1 MLPPIDTSLM
11 PPEVRKA
18 GPEAVKLYGAA
29 LQFEGLLTSQITQQM
44 FDATQDT
51 GGGDD
56 EDDSDGTGSGSDGG
70 PYQSMLPS
78 ALADS
83 ITQSGG
89 LGLAHQLYLSFGGA
103 YLTGTQSS
111 GQTPPSSQD
120 GEE

>member
-1 MLPPIDTSLM
+1 MLPPIDTSLV

-18 GPEAVKLYGAA
+18 GPEAIKLYDAA

-56 EDDSDGTGSGSDGG
+56 DSDGNGDNG
-70 PYQSMLPS
+70 PYQSMLPG

-83 ITQSGG
+83 LTQSGG
-89 LGLAHQLYLSFGGA
+89 LGLAQQLYLSFGGA
-103 YLTGTQSS
+103 YLSGSQSS
-111 GQTPPSSQD
+111 GQTPPPSPD
-120 GEE
+120 GQA